1 MRTNLDAY
9 RAMSLSSLIVRFGL
23 IGAAAGLVAW
33 LLVLAARLLFEADGP
48 SGLSL
53 LLAIPRGALY
63 AIILAVILHTYWKK
77 HRGKSDSSRR

>member
-1 MRTNLDAY
+1 M
-9 RAMSLSSLIVRFGL
+9 
-23 IGAAAGLVAW
+23 VAW
-33 LLVLAARLLFEADGP
+33 LLVLAVRLLFEADGP

-63 AIILAVILHTYWKK
+63 AIILAVILHAYWKK